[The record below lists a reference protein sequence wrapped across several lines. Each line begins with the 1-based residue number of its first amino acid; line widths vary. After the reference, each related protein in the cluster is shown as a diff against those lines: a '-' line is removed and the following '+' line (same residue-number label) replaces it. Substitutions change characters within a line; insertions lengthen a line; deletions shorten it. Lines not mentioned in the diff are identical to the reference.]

1 MTFAEIISL
10 AIGAILVNNVLLSQF
25 LGICSFVGVSKKKS
39 SSLGMGLA
47 VLFVLVMSSL
57 VTWLL
62 YNLVLVPLNIE
73 FLSTI
78 VFILVIATLV
88 QFCEMVIKKY
98 MPALYK
104 VLGIYLPLITTNC
117 AVLGVAE
124 LVIDSAQI
132 ASLIGIESSAMN
144 MGFAV
149 LYGLFAGLGFTLAI
163 VLMSGMREKIAKL
176 PINKHLK
183 GFPIAMIA
191 ACFIAMAFYVF
202 ALI

>member
-10 AIGAILVNNVLLSQF
+10 AIGAILVNNVLLAQF

-47 VLFVLVMSSL
+47 VLFVLVIATL
-57 VTWLL
+57 VTWML
-62 YNLVLVPLNIE
+62 YNWVLIPLNIK

-117 AVLGVAE
+117 AILGVANFVNTGE
-124 LVIDSAQI
+124 NYNLIT
-132 ASLIGIESSAMN
+132 SLIY
-144 MGFAV
+144 AV
-149 LYGLFAGLGFTLAI
+149 SIGLGYILVMYIFAGI
-163 VLMSGMREKIAKL
+163 REKIVFA
-176 PINKHLK
+176 PIPKPFK
-183 GFPIAMIA
+183 GAAIALIIA
-191 ACFIAMAFYVF
+191 GFMAMAFAGF
-202 ALI
+202 AGIA

>member
-1 MTFAEIISL
+1 
-10 AIGAILVNNVLLSQF
+10 
-25 LGICSFVGVSKKKS
+25 
-39 SSLGMGLA
+39 MGLA

-117 AVLGVAE
+117 AIMGVANYVTVGQGFN
-124 LVIDSAQI
+124 LVQTIVYSI
-132 ASLIGIESSAMN
+132 SIGLGYILVM
-144 MGFAV
+144 
-149 LYGLFAGLGFTLAI
+149 YIFAG
-163 VLMSGMREKIAKL
+163 VREKIEYA
-176 PINKHLK
+176 PIPKPFK
-183 GFPIAMIA
+183 GAAIALIIA
-191 ACFIAMAFYVF
+191 GFMAMAFSGF
-202 ALI
+202 AGIA

>member
-25 LGICSFVGVSKKKS
+25 LGICSFVGVSKKRS
-39 SSLGMGLA
+39 SALGMGVA
-47 VLFVLVMSSL
+47 VLFVLILSSL

-62 YNLVLVPLNIE
+62 YNLVLKPLNVT

-117 AVLGVAE
+117 AIMGVANYVTVGQGFN
-124 LVIDSAQI
+124 LVQTLVYSIS
-132 ASLIGIESSAMN
+132 IGLGYILVM
-144 MGFAV
+144 
-149 LYGLFAGLGFTLAI
+149 YIFAG
-163 VLMSGMREKIAKL
+163 VREKIEYA
-176 PINKHLK
+176 PIPKPFK
-183 GFPIAMIA
+183 GAAIALIIA
-191 ACFIAMAFYVF
+191 GFMAMAFSGF
-202 ALI
+202 AGIA

>member
-1 MTFAEIISL
+1 MSFAEIISL

-25 LGICSFVGVSKKKS
+25 LGICSFIGVSKKKS

-47 VLFVLVMSSL
+47 VLFVLVLSSL

-62 YNLVLVPLNIE
+62 YNLVLIPLEIE

-117 AVLGVAE
+117 AIMGVANYVNVTQSYNLLQT
-124 LVIDSAQI
+124 LVYAV
-132 ASLIGIESSAMN
+132 AIGLGYILVM
-144 MGFAV
+144 
-149 LYGLFAGLGFTLAI
+149 YIFAG
-163 VLMSGMREKIAKL
+163 VREKIEYA
-176 PINKHLK
+176 PIPKAFK
-183 GFPIAMIA
+183 GAAIALIIA
-191 ACFIAMAFYVF
+191 GIMAMAFSGF
-202 ALI
+202 AGIA